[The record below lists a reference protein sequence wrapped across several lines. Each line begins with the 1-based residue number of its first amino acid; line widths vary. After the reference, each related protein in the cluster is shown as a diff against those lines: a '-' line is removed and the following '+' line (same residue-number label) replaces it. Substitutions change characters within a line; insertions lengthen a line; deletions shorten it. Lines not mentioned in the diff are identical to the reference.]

1 LGDGASEYIEKEV
14 QDLLSC
20 YISSNHN
27 ASNNIYLDMISQ
39 LRGVDPSSWIW
50 PFHFLKTAFFGP
62 MVDNK
67 IEDGIIFIYPLC
79 ICNNLFN
86 FNSLDYLNK
95 SAIG

>member
-1 LGDGASEYIEKEV
+1 
-14 QDLLSC
+14 
-20 YISSNHN
+20 
-27 ASNNIYLDMISQ
+27 MISQ

-86 FNSLDYLNK
+86 FNSLDNLNIVRHERTLYK
-95 SAIG
+95 VRITVQKMRAGPSEPACRSRLQTT